1 MTSITIILVDPKGK
15 ETEMD
20 VLDSYSIEECK
31 RRYFTIVNSHTNNQ
45 WKHDG
50 RVIKDNNKT
59 LKELGIENEDKIVVN
74 NEVRGGI

>member
-31 RRYFTIVNSHTNNQ
+31 RRYFKIVNSHTNNQ
-45 WKHDG
+45 W
-50 RVIKDNNKT
+50 KDNNKT